1 MEEVLGFVVPGIVLG
16 LAAGLAPGPLLV
28 LVVAHSVR
36 HGTREGVKVAIA
48 PLITDLP
55 IIGLA
60 ILGFL
65 GSMYSCLI
73 GSKMLLAVAAGR
85 SGAVLTSRLYVF
97 TIRVL
102 GVAPLHCSR
111 CCCCVTVFGTS
122 YDLRQAAST
131 RWTVQNIPTAAIA
144 PETGTTTTRCRY
156 QSWSSM
162 PTTPTKAIPTTA
174 SWPSSTPALNVT
186 SAVRSSERRSP
197 KSASTPANPIPCSR
211 PKAKTSLTRH
221 GFSFVVT
228 RFFTAT

>member
-97 TIRVL
+97 TIQVL
-102 GVAPLHCSR
+102 GVALALLALLL
-111 CCCCVTVFGTS
+111 
-122 YDLRQAAST
+122 LRD
-131 RWTVQNIPTAAIA
+131 
-144 PETGTTTTRCRY
+144 GLRY
-156 QSWSSM
+156 
-162 PTTPTKAIPTTA
+162 
-174 SWPSSTPALNVT
+174 
-186 SAVRSSERRSP
+186 
-197 KSASTPANPIPCSR
+197 
-211 PKAKTSLTRH
+211 
-221 GFSFVVT
+221 VV
-228 RFFTAT
+228 

>member
-85 SGAVLTSRLYVF
+85 SGEVFDQSSLRVHDPGARGRPCTARAV
-97 TIRVL
+97 
-102 GVAPLHCSR
+102 
-111 CCCCVTVFGTS
+111 
-122 YDLRQAAST
+122 AA
-131 RWTVQNIPTAAIA
+131 A
-144 PETGTTTTRCRY
+144 
-156 QSWSSM
+156 
-162 PTTPTKAIPTTA
+162 
-174 SWPSSTPALNVT
+174 
-186 SAVRSSERRSP
+186 
-197 KSASTPANPIPCSR
+197 
-211 PKAKTSLTRH
+211 
-221 GFSFVVT
+221 
-228 RFFTAT
+228 